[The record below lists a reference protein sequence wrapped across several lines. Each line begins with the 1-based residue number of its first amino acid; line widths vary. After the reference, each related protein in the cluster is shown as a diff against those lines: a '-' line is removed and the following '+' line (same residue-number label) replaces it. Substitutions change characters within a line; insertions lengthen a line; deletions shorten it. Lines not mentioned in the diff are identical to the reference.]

1 MARNNNTE
9 IYSTRNEGK
18 SVAVESFIG
27 TSRNEID
34 EYMTAILKNVYIDKL
49 LELVKQY
56 NNAIY
61 RSVKMTS
68 VKV

>member
-27 TSRNEID
+27 ISRNEID